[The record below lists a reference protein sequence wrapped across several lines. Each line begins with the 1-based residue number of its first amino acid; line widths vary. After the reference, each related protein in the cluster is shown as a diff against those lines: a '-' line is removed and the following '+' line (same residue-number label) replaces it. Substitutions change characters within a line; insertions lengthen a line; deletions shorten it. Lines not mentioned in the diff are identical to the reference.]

1 MNHSSHGPRKS
12 SHNLSEVK
20 VNHRSLFIISTRG
33 VAQATHEN
41 GEARQATAALFSWFW
56 VRDFL
61 MCFIYEFRL
70 CSCPT
75 QFLLTLFNLTN
86 QWWATPVSVS
96 PPTMGDQ
103 LRPIREGTRQRL
115 VKPCADIGNKRHD
128 HNLDSRMWASAQE
141 LDRCQDLCY
150 DAISYFKVCNS
161 LFLPMMVLKL
171 LATHNAVIPQ

>member
-33 VAQATHEN
+33 VAQATQGN

-161 LFLPMMVLKL
+161 LFLPMMVLKR